1 MRLRALL
8 IALSVTAAAAAAA
21 AEPQPPEVPPLSV
34 QALQIA
40 ATLRDQHVETGA
52 AYAIVESLTT
62 EVGPR
67 MAGTDGDARAVAW
80 AQRKFEALG
89 FDEVRIEP
97 FSFPYWRRGHER
109 GEVLAPFPQPLAITA
124 LGGSIGTGGSPL
136 DAEIVGFDSIAELQA
151 APEGAADGKIVF
163 ISQRTQRA
171 RDGRGYGLSVIG
183 RSSGAVEAAKKGA
196 VGLIIR
202 SISTNTD
209 RFPHTGVMRY
219 ADGVR
224 QIPAA
229 AVSNPDADL
238 LGRMLERGQPVRI
251 RLDIDAE
258 NRGEAVSYNVI
269 GDIRGR
275 EHPEEVVVIG
285 GHLDSWDLGTGALD
299 DGAGIGITMTAAAA
313 LLKLEQRPRRTV
325 RVIAWGNEEQ
335 GLLGARAYASAHAG
349 QMARHVIGAE
359 SDFGAGRIYALRA
372 GVEPAYWPV
381 LEQIAEVLAPL
392 GIAFEREGGGP
403 GPDVGPLV
411 QRGVPWAQLAQDG
424 LDYFDYHHTAND
436 TLDKIDSAALDQQAR
451 AYAVF
456 AYLAAE
462 AENGFGRVPRRP

>member
-8 IALSVTAAAAAAA
+8 IALTLTSTAATA
-21 AEPQPPEVPPLSV
+21 AEPVVPQVEPLST
-34 QALQIA
+34 QALELA
-40 ATLRDQHVETGA
+40 AALRDQHVEVGA

-67 MAGTDGDARAVAW
+67 MAGTEADARAIEW
-80 AQRKFEALG
+80 ALQKFGALG
-89 FDEVRIEP
+89 FDDVRIEP
-97 FSFPYWRRGHER
+97 FRFPYWRRGHER
-109 GEVLAPFPQPLAITA
+109 GEVLAPFKQPLAVTA
-124 LGGSIGTGGSPL
+124 LGGSIGTGGKPL
-136 DAEIVGFDSIAELQA
+136 EAEILAFDSIAKLQA
-151 APEGAADGKIVF
+151 APEGAAEGKIVF
-163 ISQRTQRA
+163 ISQRTQRE

-209 RFPHTGVMRY
+209 RFPHTGIMRY
-219 ADGVR
+219 AEGVR
-224 QIPAA
+224 EIPAA

-238 LGRMLERGQPVRI
+238 LTRMLERGQPVRI

-275 EHPEEVVVIG
+275 ERPDEVVVIG

-299 DGAGIGITMTAAAA
+299 DGAGVGITMAAGAS
-313 LLKLEQRPRRTV
+313 LLKLPQRPRRTV

-335 GLLGARAYASAHAG
+335 GLIGARAYAATHSE
-349 QMARHVIGAE
+349 QMAKHVIGAE

-372 GVEPAYWPV
+372 GVDAAYWPLFEQMAQV
-381 LEQIAEVLAPL
+381 LEPL
-392 GIAFEREGGGP
+392 GIPFEREGGGP
-403 GPDVGPLV
+403 GPDVIPLV
-411 QRGVPWAQLAQDG
+411 ERGVPWAQLAQDG
-424 LDYFDYHHTAND
+424 MDYFDYHHTAND
-436 TLDKIDSAALDQQAR
+436 TLDKIDSDALDQQAR

-462 AENGFGRVPRRP
+462 AESGFGRVPKR

>member
-8 IALSVTAAAAAAA
+8 IALSLTATIQA
-21 AEPQPPEVPPLSV
+21 AEPASSEVVPLPAPS
-34 QALQIA
+34 LQVA
-40 ATLRDQHVETGA
+40 AALRDQHVEPGA

-67 MAGTDGDARAVAW
+67 MAGTEGDVRAVAW
-80 AQRKFEALG
+80 AQRKFKALG
-89 FDEVRIEP
+89 FDEVRVEP

-109 GEVLAPFPQPLAITA
+109 GEVLAPYPQPLALTA
-124 LGGSIGTGGSPL
+124 LGGSIGTGGAPL
-136 DAEIVGFDSIAELQA
+136 EADIVGFDSIAELQA
-151 APEGAADGKIVF
+151 APEDAANGKIVF

-238 LGRMLERGQPVRI
+238 LSLMLERGQPVRI

-275 EHPEEVVVIG
+275 ERPEEVVVIG

-299 DGAGIGITMTAAAA
+299 DGAGIGITMAAGAA

-392 GIAFEREGGGP
+392 GIPFEREGGGP

-436 TLDKIDSAALDQQAR
+436 TLDKIDSEALDQQAR

-462 AENGFGRVPRRP
+462 AESGFGRVPRRP

>member
-1 MRLRALL
+1 MRLRASLL
-8 IALSVTAAAAAAA
+8 AATFALTAHA
-21 AEPQPPEVPPLSV
+21 AEPLAPTPTPLAADS
-34 QALQIA
+34 LQNA
-40 ATLRDQHVETGA
+40 AALRDQHVEAGA

-67 MAGTDGDARAVAW
+67 MAGTPADARAVEW
-80 AQRKFEALG
+80 AQQKFKALG

-97 FSFPYWRRGHER
+97 FKFPYWRRGHER

-124 LGGSIGTGGSPL
+124 LGGSIGTGGAPL
-136 DAEIVGFDSIAELQA
+136 EAEILAFDSIAALQA
-151 APEGAADGKIVF
+151 APEGAAAGRIVF
-163 ISQRTQRA
+163 ITQRTQRA

-209 RFPHTGVMRY
+209 RFPHTGIMRY
-219 ADGVR
+219 ADGVN

-238 LGRMLERGQPVRI
+238 LTRMLERGQPVRI

-258 NRGEAVSYNVI
+258 NRGEATSYNVI

-275 EHPEEVVVIG
+275 ERPDEVVVIG

-299 DGAGIGITMTAAAA
+299 DGAGVGITMAAGAA
-313 LLKLEQRPRRTV
+313 LLKLEQRPLRTV

-335 GLLGARAYASAHAG
+335 GLIGARAYAALHAE
-349 QMARHVIGAE
+349 QMANHVIGAE

-372 GVEPAYWPV
+372 GVEPAYWPL
-381 LEQIAEVLAPL
+381 LEQIAGVLTPL
-392 GIAFEREGGGP
+392 GIPFEREGGGP
-403 GPDVGPLV
+403 GPDIGPLV

-424 LDYFDYHHTAND
+424 MDYFDYHHTAND
-436 TLDKIDSAALDQQAR
+436 TLDKIDSEALDQQAR

-462 AENGFGRVPRRP
+462 AEGGFGRARKQP

>member
-1 MRLRALL
+1 MRLRVCLLAATFALN
-8 IALSVTAAAAAAA
+8 AHA
-21 AEPQPPEVPPLSV
+21 AEPSAPAVTPLS
-34 QALQIA
+34 ADSLQNA
-40 ATLRDQHVETGA
+40 AALRDQHVEAGA

-67 MAGTDGDARAVAW
+67 MAGTPADARAIEW
-80 AQRKFEALG
+80 ALAKFGALG
-89 FDEVRIEP
+89 FDDVRIEP

-109 GEVLAPFPQPLAITA
+109 GEILAPFPQPLAITA
-124 LGGSIGTGGSPL
+124 LGGSIGTGGKPL
-136 DAEIVGFDSIAELQA
+136 EAEILAFDSIAALQA
-151 APEGAADGKIVF
+151 APTDAAQGKIVF

-209 RFPHTGVMRY
+209 RFPHTGIMRY
-219 ADGVR
+219 ADDVK

-238 LGRMLERGQPVRI
+238 LTRILERGQPVRI

-258 NRGEAVSYNVI
+258 NRGEATSFNVI
-269 GDIRGR
+269 GDIRGH
-275 EHPEEVVVIG
+275 ELPDEVVVIG

-299 DGAGIGITMTAAAA
+299 DGAGVGITMAAGAA
-313 LLKLEQRPRRTV
+313 LLKLDQRPRRTV

-335 GLLGARAYASAHAG
+335 GLLGARAYAATHAE
-349 QMARHVIGAE
+349 QMAKHVIGAE

-372 GVEPAYWPV
+372 GVEPTYWPL

-392 GIAFEREGGGP
+392 GIPFEREGGGP
-403 GPDVGPLV
+403 GPDIGPLV

-424 LDYFDYHHTAND
+424 MDYFDYHHTAND
-436 TLDKIDSAALDQQAR
+436 TLDKIDSEALDQQAR

-462 AENGFGRVPRRP
+462 SESGFGRVPRR

>member
-8 IALSVTAAAAAAA
+8 IALSLTTPVQAAEPVSSEVMPLSAPSLQAAAA
-21 AEPQPPEVPPLSV
+21 
-34 QALQIA
+34 
-40 ATLRDQHVETGA
+40 LRDQHVEPGS

-67 MAGTDGDARAVAW
+67 MAGTEGDVRAVAW
-80 AQRKFEALG
+80 AQQKFKALG
-89 FDEVRIEP
+89 FDEVRVEP

-109 GEVLAPFPQPLAITA
+109 GEVLAPFPQPLALTA

-136 DAEIVGFDSIAELQA
+136 EAEIIGFDSIAELQA
-151 APEGAADGKIVF
+151 APEGVAEGKIVF

-238 LGRMLERGQPVRI
+238 LGLMLERGQPVRI

-275 EHPEEVVVIG
+275 ERPEEVIVIG

-299 DGAGIGITMTAAAA
+299 DGAGIGITMAAGAA

-392 GIAFEREGGGP
+392 GIPFEREGGGP

-424 LDYFDYHHTAND
+424 MDYFDYHHTAND

-462 AENGFGRVPRRP
+462 AESGFGRVPKRP

>member
-1 MRLRALL
+1 MRLRALM
-8 IALSVTAAAAAAA
+8 IALCLGTAAGA
-21 AEPQPPEVPPLSV
+21 AEPLASAVTPLS
-34 QALQIA
+34 ADSLANA
-40 ATLRDQHVETGA
+40 ATLRDRHVEPGA

-67 MAGTDGDARAVAW
+67 MAGTEADARAVEW
-80 AQRKFEALG
+80 AQQKFKALG

-124 LGGSIGTGGSPL
+124 LGGSIGTGGMPL
-136 DAEIVGFDSIAELQA
+136 EAEILAFDSVAALQA
-151 APEGAADGKIVF
+151 APDGAAEGKIVF

-209 RFPHTGVMRY
+209 RFPHTGIMRY
-219 ADGVR
+219 AEDVK

-238 LGRMLERGQPVRI
+238 LTRMIERGQPVRI

-275 EHPEEVVVIG
+275 ERPEEVVVIG

-299 DGAGIGITMTAAAA
+299 DGAGVGITMAAGAA
-313 LLKLEQRPRRTV
+313 LLKLDQRPRRTV

-335 GLLGARAYASAHAG
+335 GLLGARAYAAAHAG
-349 QMARHVIGAE
+349 QMAKHVIGAE

-372 GVEPAYWPV
+372 GVEPAYWPL
-381 LEQIAEVLAPL
+381 LEQIAKVLAPL
-392 GIAFEREGGGP
+392 GIPFEREGGGP

-424 LDYFDYHHTAND
+424 MDYFDYHHTAND
-436 TLDKIDSAALDQQAR
+436 TLDKIDSEALDQQVR

-462 AENGFGRVPRRP
+462 TESGFGRVPGR